1 MSVYK
6 KSIYSKYFQFHIWQN
21 IYHTLFHFLRNKL
34 LELLVKFCILR
45 FSGYSEMLLV
55 NFIRSYILGVS
66 EREDQERQ
74 MSRHKNLW
82 LHKLWV
88 DGLIIGYVR
97 VYVDPLGLPQGTIKV
112 HFGLK
117 KKNFLINYI
126 GIL

>member
-1 MSVYK
+1 M
-6 KSIYSKYFQFHIWQN
+6 
-21 IYHTLFHFLRNKL
+21 

-66 EREDQERQ
+66 EREGQERQ
-74 MSRHKNLW
+74 MLRHKNLW

-88 DGLIIGYVR
+88 DGPIIGYVR
-97 VYVDPLGLPQGTIKV
+97 VYVDPLGLPQGKMKV

-117 KKNFLINYI
+117 KCFFLII
-126 GIL
+126 